1 MEQRDRDLL
10 IRIDENLKF
19 TKENQI
25 LHKQETKEVL
35 FGIQGELISLRTEIV
50 QTNTRLTKLEE
61 QRKPL
66 ISKLFTWLFAIKG
79 V

>member
-1 MEQRDRDLL
+1 MEQRDRDML

-35 FGIQGELISLRTEIV
+35 FGIQGELINLRSEIV
-50 QTNTRLTKLEE
+50 NTNTRLTKLEE
-61 QRKPL
+61 QRKPM
-66 ISKLFTWLFAIKG
+66 LFKFLSWLFMAKG
-79 V
+79 G